1 MNSDSTRRRPVNDRP
16 TSIQYGLG
24 VAIGH
29 LVIQARKDGAS
40 DDEVIATL
48 RNTIRILE
56 DHRAVLRAQSDR
68 NPALTDAVVTTFI
81 RAVWAARDKSI
92 ADHPR
97 AQLTACVCPACQG
110 TVDIRLLPQGRI
122 RAVCRT
128 LDCLSLLQ

>member
-1 MNSDSTRRRPVNDRP
+1 MNDLP
-16 TSIQYGLG
+16 TTIQFGLG

-48 RNTIRILE
+48 LNTIRILE
-56 DHRAVLRAQSDR
+56 NQKAVLRELSDGP
-68 NPALTDAVVTTFI
+68 PALTDAVAKTFI
-81 RAVWAARDKSI
+81 RAVWAARDKAI
-92 ADHPR
+92 ADDPS
-97 AQLTACVCPACQG
+97 AGTTVCVCPVCQG
-110 TVDIRLLPQGRI
+110 TVDIRLLRQGRI

>member
-1 MNSDSTRRRPVNDRP
+1 MNDRP

>member
-1 MNSDSTRRRPVNDRP
+1 VNKNLTDLP
-16 TSIQYGLG
+16 TSIQFGLR

-40 DDEVIATL
+40 DDELIATL

-56 DHRAVLRAQSDR
+56 ENKAIRRELSDGP
-68 NPALTDAVVTTFI
+68 PALTDALAQTFI

-128 LDCLSLLQ
+128 LDCLSLFQ

>member
-1 MNSDSTRRRPVNDRP
+1 VNDLP
-16 TSIQYGLG
+16 TTIQFGLG

-56 DHRAVLRAQSDR
+56 DHKAVLRAQRDR
-68 NPALTDAVVTTFI
+68 PPALTEAVAKTFI
-81 RAVWAARDKSI
+81 RAVWAARDKAI
-92 ADHPR
+92 ADDPS
-97 AQLTACVCPACQG
+97 AGTTVCVCPVCEG
-110 TVDIRLLPQGRI
+110 TVDIRLLPHGTSQ
-122 RAVCRT
+122 AVCRT

>member
-1 MNSDSTRRRPVNDRP
+1 MKTNLTDLP

-40 DDEVIATL
+40 DDELIATL
-48 RNTIRILE
+48 RNTIRVLE
-56 DHRAVLRAQSDR
+56 ENKAIRRELSDR
-68 NPALTDAVVTTFI
+68 PPTLTDAVVTTFV
-81 RAVWAARDKSI
+81 RAVWAARDKAI
-92 ADHPR
+92 ADDPR
-97 AQLTACVCPACQG
+97 AGTTVCGCPVCQG
-110 TVDIRLLPQGRI
+110 TVDIRLLPRGRI

>member
-1 MNSDSTRRRPVNDRP
+1 MRNNLTDLP
-16 TSIQYGLG
+16 TSIQFGLG

-40 DDEVIATL
+40 DDELIATL

-56 DHRAVLRAQSDR
+56 DNKAIRRELSDR
-68 NPALTDAVVTTFI
+68 PPTLTDAVVTTFV
-81 RAVWAARDKSI
+81 RAVWAARDKAI
-92 ADHPR
+92 ADDPR
-97 AQLTACVCPACQG
+97 AGTTVCGCPVCQG
-110 TVDIRLLPQGRI
+110 TVDIRLLPRGRI

>member
-1 MNSDSTRRRPVNDRP
+1 VNDLP

-56 DHRAVLRAQSDR
+56 DHKAVLRAQRDR

-81 RAVWAARDKSI
+81 RAVWTARDKAI
-92 ADHPR
+92 ADDPS
-97 AQLTACVCPACQG
+97 AGTTVCVCPVCQG
-110 TVDIRLLPQGRI
+110 TVDIRLLRQGRI
-122 RAVCRT
+122 RAVCQT

>member
-1 MNSDSTRRRPVNDRP
+1 VNKNLTDLP
-16 TSIQYGLG
+16 TSIHFGL
-24 VAIGH
+24 VAAIGH
-29 LVIQARKDGAS
+29 LLIQARKDGAS
-40 DDEVIATL
+40 DDELIATL
-48 RNTIRILE
+48 RYTIRILE
-56 DHRAVLRAQSDR
+56 ENKAIRRELSDGP
-68 NPALTDAVVTTFI
+68 PALTDALAQTFI
-81 RAVWAARDKSI
+81 RAVLAARDKSI

>member
-1 MNSDSTRRRPVNDRP
+1 MTTNLTDLP

-40 DDEVIATL
+40 DDELIATL

-56 DHRAVLRAQSDR
+56 DNKAIRRELSDL
-68 NPALTDAVVTTFI
+68 PPTLTDVVVMTFVQ
-81 RAVWAARDKSI
+81 AVWAARDK
-92 ADHPR
+92 AGAAYLR
-97 AQLTACVCPACQG
+97 AGTTSCVCPVCDG
-110 TVDIRLLPQGRI
+110 TIDIRLLTQGRI

>member
-1 MNSDSTRRRPVNDRP
+1 MKNNLSDMP
-16 TSIQYGLG
+16 TTIQFGLG

-48 RNTIRILE
+48 LNTIRILE
-56 DHRAVLRAQSDR
+56 DSRAIRGMIVRP
-68 NPALTDAVVTTFI
+68 PALTDAVVTTFV
-81 RAVWAARDKSI
+81 RSVWAARDKAM
-92 ADHPR
+92 ADDPR
-97 AQLTACVCPACQG
+97 AGTTVCVCPVCQG
-110 TVDIRLLPQGRI
+110 TVDIRLLRQGRI

>member
-1 MNSDSTRRRPVNDRP
+1 MNDLP

-56 DHRAVLRAQSDR
+56 DNRAIRRELRDR
-68 NPALTDAVVTTFI
+68 PPALTDAVVTTFV
-81 RAVWAARDKSI
+81 RSVWAARDKAI
-92 ADHPR
+92 ADDPC
-97 AQLTACVCPACQG
+97 AGTTVCVCPVCKG
-110 TVDIRLLPQGRI
+110 TVDIRLLRQGRI
-122 RAVCRT
+122 RAVCQT

>member
-1 MNSDSTRRRPVNDRP
+1 MKNNLSDLP
-16 TSIQYGLG
+16 TSIQFGLG

-56 DHRAVLRAQSDR
+56 DNRAIRRELRDR
-68 NPALTDAVVTTFI
+68 PPALTDAVVTTFV
-81 RAVWAARDKSI
+81 RAVWAARDKAM
-92 ADHPR
+92 ADDPR
-97 AQLTACVCPACQG
+97 AGTTVCVCPVCQG
-110 TVDIRLLPQGRI
+110 TVDIRLLRQGRI
-122 RAVCRT
+122 RAVCQT

>member
-1 MNSDSTRRRPVNDRP
+1 MTTNLTDLP

-40 DDEVIATL
+40 DDELIATL

-56 DHRAVLRAQSDR
+56 GHKAVLETKSALP
-68 NPALTDAVVTTFI
+68 PALTED
-81 RAVWAARDKSI
+81 AARVFIHRVWKARGYALNRD
-92 ADHPR
+92 PR
-97 AQLTACVCPACQG
+97 AETTSCVCPVCDG
-110 TVDIRLLPQGRI
+110 TVDIRLLTQGRI

>member
-1 MNSDSTRRRPVNDRP
+1 LVA
-16 TSIQYGLG
+16 
-24 VAIGH
+24 AIGH
-29 LVIQARKDGAS
+29 LVIEARKDGAS
-40 DDEVIATL
+40 DDELIATL
-48 RNTIRILE
+48 RYTIRILE
-56 DHRAVLRAQSDR
+56 ENKAIRRELSDGP
-68 NPALTDAVVTTFI
+68 PALTDALAQTFI
-81 RAVWAARDKSI
+81 RAVLAARDKSI

>member
-1 MNSDSTRRRPVNDRP
+1 MNSDSTGRRAVNDLP

-56 DHRAVLRAQSDR
+56 DNRAIRRELRDR
-68 NPALTDAVVTTFI
+68 PPALTDAVVTTFV
-81 RAVWAARDKSI
+81 RSVWAARDKAI
-92 ADHPR
+92 ADDPC
-97 AQLTACVCPACQG
+97 AGTTVCVCPVCKG
-110 TVDIRLLPQGRI
+110 TVDIRLLRQGRI
-122 RAVCRT
+122 RAVCQT

>member
-1 MNSDSTRRRPVNDRP
+1 MNDRP

-40 DDEVIATL
+40 DDELIATL
-48 RNTIRILE
+48 RYTIRILE
-56 DHRAVLRAQSDR
+56 ENKAIRRELSDGP
-68 NPALTDAVVTTFI
+68 PALTDALAETFI
-81 RAVWAARDKSI
+81 RAVLAARDKSI

>member
-1 MNSDSTRRRPVNDRP
+1 MNRNLTDLP

-40 DDEVIATL
+40 DDELIATL

-56 DHRAVLRAQSDR
+56 DHKVVLRAQCDR
-68 NPALTDAVVTTFI
+68 NPALTDAVVTTFV
-81 RAVWAARDKSI
+81 RAVWAARDQAI
-92 ADHPR
+92 EDDPR
-97 AQLTACVCPACQG
+97 AGTAVCDCPVCKG
-110 TVDIRLLPQGRI
+110 TVDIRLLQQGRI

-128 LDCLSLLQ
+128 LDCLSLFQ

>member
-1 MNSDSTRRRPVNDRP
+1 MNDLP
-16 TSIQYGLG
+16 TSIQFGLG

-48 RNTIRILE
+48 HNTIRILE
-56 DHRAVLRAQSDR
+56 DQKAVLRELSHR
-68 NPALTDAVVTTFI
+68 PPALTDAVAKTFI
-81 RAVWAARDKSI
+81 RAVWAARDKAI
-92 ADHPR
+92 ADDPGTR
-97 AQLTACVCPACQG
+97 TTVCVCPVCQG
-110 TVDIRLLPQGRI
+110 TVDIRLLRQGRI

>member
-1 MNSDSTRRRPVNDRP
+1 MTTNLTDLP

-40 DDEVIATL
+40 DDELLATL
-48 RNTIRILE
+48 RNTIRSLE
-56 DHRAVLRAQSDR
+56 DTKAIRRELSDR
-68 NPALTDAVVTTFI
+68 PPTLTDAVVTTFV
-81 RAVWAARDKSI
+81 RAVWAARDKAI
-92 ADHPR
+92 ADDPR
-97 AQLTACVCPACQG
+97 AGTTVCGCPVCQG
-110 TVDIRLLPQGRI
+110 TVDIRLLRQGRI

>member
-1 MNSDSTRRRPVNDRP
+1 MKTNLTDLP
-16 TSIQYGLG
+16 TSIQFGLG

-40 DDEVIATL
+40 DDELIATL

-56 DHRAVLRAQSDR
+56 DNKAIRRELSDR
-68 NPALTDAVVTTFI
+68 PPTLTDAVVTTFV
-81 RAVWAARDKSI
+81 RAVWAARDKAI
-92 ADHPR
+92 ADDPR
-97 AQLTACVCPACQG
+97 AGTTVCGCPVCQG
-110 TVDIRLLPQGRI
+110 TVDIRLLPRGRI

>member
-1 MNSDSTRRRPVNDRP
+1 MKNNLSDLP

-40 DDEVIATL
+40 DDELIATL

-56 DHRAVLRAQSDR
+56 ENKAIRRELSDGP
-68 NPALTDAVVTTFI
+68 PALTDALAQTFI
-81 RAVWAARDKSI
+81 RAVLAARDKSI

-110 TVDIRLLPQGRI
+110 TVDIRLLPQHRI

>member
-1 MNSDSTRRRPVNDRP
+1 VNDLP

-48 RNTIRILE
+48 HNTIRILE
-56 DHRAVLRAQSDR
+56 DNRAIRRELRDR
-68 NPALTDAVVTTFI
+68 PPALTDAVAKTFI
-81 RAVWAARDKSI
+81 RSVWAARDKAI
-92 ADHPR
+92 ADDPC
-97 AQLTACVCPACQG
+97 AGTTVCVCPVCQG
-110 TVDIRLLPQGRI
+110 TVDIRLLRQGRI

-128 LDCLSLLQ
+128 LYCLSLLQ

>member
-1 MNSDSTRRRPVNDRP
+1 
-16 TSIQYGLG
+16 

-40 DDEVIATL
+40 DDEMIATL

-56 DHRAVLRAQSDR
+56 DHKVVLRAQCDR
-68 NPALTDAVVTTFI
+68 PPTLTED
-81 RAVWAARDKSI
+81 AARVFIHGVWQARDAALSR
-92 ADHPR
+92 DPR
-97 AQLTACVCPACQG
+97 AGTAVCVCPVCQG
-110 TVDIRLLPQGRI
+110 TVDIRLLPHGRI

>member
-1 MNSDSTRRRPVNDRP
+1 MKNNLSDLP

-40 DDEVIATL
+40 DDELIATL

-56 DHRAVLRAQSDR
+56 DHKVVLRAQRDR
-68 NPALTDAVVTTFI
+68 NPALTDALAQTFI
-81 RAVWAARDKSI
+81 RAVLAARDKSI

-110 TVDIRLLPQGRI
+110 TVDIRLLPQHRI

-128 LDCLSLLQ
+128 LDCLSLFQ

>member
-1 MNSDSTRRRPVNDRP
+1 VNDLP
-16 TSIQYGLG
+16 TTIQFGLG

-48 RNTIRILE
+48 LNTIRILE
-56 DHRAVLRAQSDR
+56 NQKAVLRELSDGP
-68 NPALTDAVVTTFI
+68 PALTDAVAKTFI
-81 RAVWAARDKSI
+81 RAVWAARDKAI
-92 ADHPR
+92 ADDPS
-97 AQLTACVCPACQG
+97 AGTTVCVCPVCQG
-110 TVDIRLLPQGRI
+110 TVDIRLLRQGRI

>member
-1 MNSDSTRRRPVNDRP
+1 MNDLP

-48 RNTIRILE
+48 HNTIRILE
-56 DHRAVLRAQSDR
+56 DNKAVLRAQRDR
-68 NPALTDAVVTTFI
+68 NPALTDAVVTTFV
-81 RAVWAARDKSI
+81 RAVWAARDKAI
-92 ADHPR
+92 ADDPR
-97 AQLTACVCPACQG
+97 AGTTVCVCPVCQG
-110 TVDIRLLPQGRI
+110 TVDIRLLRQGRI

-128 LDCLSLLQ
+128 LDCLSLFQ